1 MSSTAIETRL
11 QELENRVNNLFEDLL
26 ISYSVLETH
35 AWLLPYYLLATSK
48 DEMFGIFQVIIEA
61 EQGLIERCVTQE
73 RRNKMI
79 SFLEHWII
87 KLWPKI
93 QEYKLEEDATSA
105 LNDMFGE
112 ELTQQFMKTL
122 MN

>member
-1 MSSTAIETRL
+1 MSSPAIETHL

-26 ISYSVLETH
+26 LSYSVLETH
-35 AWLLPYYLLATSK
+35 AWLLPYYLLSTSK

-61 EQGLIERCVTQE
+61 EHGLIERCVTRE

-93 QEYKLEEDATSA
+93 QEYHLEEDATSA
-105 LNDMFGE
+105 LNDVFGE
-112 ELTQQFMKTL
+112 ELTQQFMKNL

>member
-1 MSSTAIETRL
+1 MSSSAIETRL

-26 ISYSVLETH
+26 LSYSLLETH
-35 AWLLPYYLLATSK
+35 AWLLPYYLLSTSK
-48 DEMFGIFQVIIEA
+48 DEIFGIFQVIIEA
-61 EQGLIERCVTQE
+61 EQGLIERCLKQE

-93 QEYKLEEDATSA
+93 QEYNLEEDATSA
-105 LNDMFGE
+105 LNDVFGE
-112 ELTQQFMKTL
+112 ELTQQFMKNL
-122 MN
+122 IN

>member
-1 MSSTAIETRL
+1 MSSTTIETRL

-48 DEMFGIFQVIIEA
+48 DEMFGIFQVIIDA

-105 LNDMFGE
+105 LTDVFGE

-122 MN
+122 IN